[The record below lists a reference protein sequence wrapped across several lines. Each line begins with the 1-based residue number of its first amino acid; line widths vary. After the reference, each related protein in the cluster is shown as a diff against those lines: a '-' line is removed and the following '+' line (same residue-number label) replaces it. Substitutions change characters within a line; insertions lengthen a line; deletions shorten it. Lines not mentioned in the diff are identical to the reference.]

1 MSRRMLSRVFGLLV
15 LAGLCIGAVVSG
27 TSAAPAPA
35 ACPTVSCLT
44 ETGYYQCVGVAGCTC
59 DPRNDWCVA
68 ISQPTPTPACPAV
81 SCGGL
86 ARGNGNRTLGNGGRA
101 HGNDNRTLGN
111 GGRSSG
117 NGDRT
122 LGNGGHT
129 RGNGGRT
136 HGNGDRTRRNGGRSL
151 WNCGHTRGNDDRSS
165 GNGDGSRGSGRAT
178 ELPCLST
185 AHRKYCDA

>member
-81 SCGGL
+81 SCLTRQGYDECKQAGCGCDPRTD
-86 ARGNGNRTLGNGGRA
+86 ACVATKVVTDPAGNV
-101 HGNDNRTLGN
+101 
-111 GGRSSG
+111 
-117 NGDRT
+117 
-122 LGNGGHT
+122 
-129 RGNGGRT
+129 
-136 HGNGDRTRRNGGRSL
+136 
-151 WNCGHTRGNDDRSS
+151 
-165 GNGDGSRGSGRAT
+165 
-178 ELPCLST
+178 
-185 AHRKYCDA
+185 